1 MLVTQNEPMRRILL
15 PLLTVFAL
23 TAGLLTGLGAGAGP
37 ALANVPD
44 RVLSGWM
51 PYWMTSPSNPEGVD
65 SAVANADLFEDVSP
79 FWYSATAKP
88 GGGVQ
93 VRLNPNFSNAASN
106 IAWAMPRLRGAG
118 LTVIPSIAD
127 ASGKGRMAA
136 TLADP
141 SLRAQHVADLV
152 SLTVDNGYDG
162 LDINY
167 ENFGF
172 TDGRASWDATL
183 PNWTTF
189 VAELG
194 TALKSAGKLLSVTI
208 PGPCDTRNRCGDR
221 NGYWVYNLPG
231 IAPYAD
237 RVRIMAYDY
246 TVQSVGP
253 IAPIGWVRANVEH
266 AVTVMDPAK
275 LQIGVPTYGRARTR
289 TVSGGG
295 YRLSGVCPNKDGSS
309 AERRAWRSATAM
321 SSVTARGIPGLLATY
336 GLSDADVTWDPET
349 QESYFRY
356 TKQVEWTDNAGNRQ
370 VCNAER
376 QVNFVGP
383 DAVLARTQLVGQYGL
398 NGAAL
403 WTIGGENAAQWN
415 VLRSYAQTLAPAE
428 AAVSIDGTPAVA
440 FGQPTSVA
448 GGVTMNGAPVPD
460 VPVTLEFLPA
470 GAQDWQALQVA
481 TTGPDGAVAYQVILP
496 SSGRIR
502 LTTPAVGA
510 MAASASGEF
519 EVAVASTV
527 TARVRTPKVGA
538 RDRIRVRAI
547 VRPASAN
554 QNVVLQVFKNER
566 WRKVKVA
573 RTNAKG
579 RVTITAQAEGAKQRW
594 NYRIVAR
601 PSGGIAPGV
610 SQEFRIRVR

>member
-1 MLVTQNEPMRRILL
+1 VRRIPL
-15 PLLTVFAL
+15 PLLTILAL
-23 TAGLLTGLGAGAGP
+23 TAGLLTGLGPGTPSAQ
-37 ALANVPD
+37 ANVPD

-51 PYWMTSPSNPEGVD
+51 PYWMTSPGRPEGVD

-79 FWYSATAKP
+79 FWYSATAKA

-141 SLRAQHVADLV
+141 NLRAQHVADLV
-152 SLTVDNGYDG
+152 ALSVENGYDG

-167 ENFGF
+167 ENFAF
-172 TDGRASWDATL
+172 TDGRSSWDATL
-183 PNWTTF
+183 PNWTAF

-194 TALKSAGKLLSVTI
+194 AALKSQGKLLSVTI

-231 IAPYAD
+231 IAPHAD

-246 TVQSVGP
+246 TVQSIGP

-295 YRLSGVCPNKDGSS
+295 YRLSGVCPSNNGSS
-309 AERRAWRSATAM
+309 AQRRAWRSATAM
-321 SSVTARGIPGLLATY
+321 SSVTARDIPELLATY

-403 WTIGGENAAQWN
+403 WTIGGENPVQWN

-428 AAVSIDGTPAVA
+428 ASIAIDGTPAVA

-460 VPVTLEFLPA
+460 IPVTLEFLPA
-470 GAQDWQALQVA
+470 GATDWQALQVA
-481 TTGPDGAVAYQVILP
+481 TSGPDGAVAYQVILP
-496 SSGRIR
+496 GSGRIR

-510 MAASASGEF
+510 MAASLSGEF
-519 EVAVASTV
+519 QVSVAATV
-527 TARVRTPKVGA
+527 TARVRTPKVGPS
-538 RDRIRVRAI
+538 DRIRVRAI
-547 VRPASAN
+547 VRPALAD
-554 QNVVLQVFKNER
+554 QKVVLQVFKNER

-579 RVTITAQAEGAKQRW
+579 RVTIIAQAEGSRQRW

-601 PSGGIAPGV
+601 RSGGISPGV

>member
-1 MLVTQNEPMRRILL
+1 MI
-15 PLLTVFAL
+15 
-23 TAGLLTGLGAGAGP
+23 AGLLVGQAVGASP
-37 ALANVPD
+37 VSANAPD

-51 PYWMTSPSNPEGVD
+51 PYWMTSPGRPTGVD

-79 FWYSATAKP
+79 FWYSATSRK

-93 VRLNPNFSNAASN
+93 VRLNPNFGNAAAN

-127 ASGKGRMAA
+127 ASGRGRMAA

-141 SLRAQHVADLV
+141 GLRTQHVADLV
-152 SLTVDNGYDG
+152 ALTVDNGYDG

-167 ENFGF
+167 ENFAF
-172 TDGRASWDATL
+172 SDGRASWDATQ
-183 PNWTTF
+183 PNWTAF
-189 VAELG
+189 VAELSA
-194 TALKSAGKLLSVTI
+194 ALRAQGKLLSITI
-208 PGPCDTRNRCGDR
+208 PGPCDTANRCGGR

-246 TVQSVGP
+246 TVQSIGP

-289 TVSGGG
+289 TVAGGG
-295 YRLSGVCPNKDGSS
+295 FRLSGVCPNKNGST

-321 SSVTARGIPGLLATY
+321 SSVTAREIPELLATY
-336 GLSDADVTWDPET
+336 GLSDADVTWNPET
-349 QESYFRY
+349 QESFFRY
-356 TKQVEWTDNAGNRQ
+356 TKKVDWTDGAGNPQ

-403 WTIGGENAAQWN
+403 WTIGGENPAQWD
-415 VLRSYAQTLAPAE
+415 VLRSYAQSLAPAE
-428 AAVSIDGTPAVA
+428 ATVAIDATPAVA

-448 GGVTMNGAPVPD
+448 GGVTANGAAVPNA
-460 VPVTLEFLPA
+460 PVTLEFQPT
-470 GAQDWQALQVA
+470 GSQDWQALQSS
-481 TTGPDGAVAYQVILP
+481 TSGPDGAVGFQVILP
-496 SSGRIR
+496 GSGRIR
-502 LTTPAVGA
+502 LTVPAMGA
-510 MAASASGEF
+510 MAASASAAF
-519 EVAVASTV
+519 DVSVAATV
-527 TARVRTPKVGA
+527 TARVKTKRVGA
-538 RDRIRVRAI
+538 GDRIRVRAI
-547 VRPASAN
+547 VRPAQAN
-554 QNVVLQVFKNER
+554 QKVVLQVYKNDR

-579 RVTITAQAEGAKQRW
+579 RVTIKAQAENSTQRW
-594 NYRIVAR
+594 TYRIVAR
-601 PSGGIAPGV
+601 RANGVSAGI